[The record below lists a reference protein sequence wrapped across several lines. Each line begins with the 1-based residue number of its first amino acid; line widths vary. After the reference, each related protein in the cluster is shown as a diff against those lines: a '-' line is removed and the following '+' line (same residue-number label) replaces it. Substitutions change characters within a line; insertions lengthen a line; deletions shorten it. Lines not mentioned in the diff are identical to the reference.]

1 MDTMEKES
9 KEDIKTTAETMEQLQ
24 KDRTIH
30 RSNVTKYVNQL
41 KKHMESKSKIEAL
54 LIRKKWN
61 TVL

>member
-1 MDTMEKES
+1 MEKKS

-54 LIRKKWN
+54 LIRKK
-61 TVL
+61 